1 MLFRNIFVLFT
12 IVALAEVLLFIKIG
26 EWIGLFWTVVG
37 VFATAAIGVSLLR
50 IQGFDT
56 LRRLQERTAQGQLPA
71 VELVEGVML
80 LIAGALLL
88 TPGFLTD
95 GIGFLFLIKPSR
107 RLIAGALVKSSL
119 AQGVNWTVSSFGT
132 RTQWS
137 NNPFENPRQDN
148 PRQAEPESDPFTK
161 PGAPHRDHKPEVI
174 DGEFERK
181 E

>member
-12 IVALAEVLLFIKIG
+12 IVALAEVMLFIKIG
-26 EWIGLFWTVVG
+26 EWIGLFWTIVS
-37 VFATAAIGVSLLR
+37 VFATAGLGVSLLR

-56 LRRLQERTAQGQLPA
+56 LRRLQDRTAQGQIPA

-95 GIGFLFLIKPSR
+95 GIGFLFLAKPSR
-107 RLIAGALVKSSL
+107 RLIAGLLVKSSV
-119 AQGVNWTVSSFGT
+119 AQGVNWTVSGFGS
-132 RTQWS
+132 RTGWS
-137 NNPFENPRQDN
+137 NSPFDDHPSET
-148 PRQAEPESDPFTK
+148 PEDPFAK
-161 PGAPHRDHKPEVI
+161 PGAPHHEHKPQVI